1 MQNSITAAGFHRM
14 PPKATKATNE
24 GVGFTESRHSLLI
37 NDIRATWGHGILHK
51 DTTCAPNEAGLL
63 SVDRFSFRRVQYFSI
78 LGFAG

>member
-24 GVGFTESRHSLLI
+24 GVR
-37 NDIRATWGHGILHK
+37 NDIRATWGHGILRE
-51 DTTCAPNEAGLL
+51 DTTCAPNAAGLL
-63 SVDRFSFRRVQYFSI
+63 SVDRFRFRRVQYFSI